1 MSEVSKDLVAASSRM
16 MILSILSGGES
27 YGYQILHTVKYLTE
41 GGWIWSDGLI
51 YPVLHKLENEKM
63 ISARWEQIENGRNR
77 KYYKITDKGM
87 KSLEKSMQEWNFVDA
102 TFRKVWGTKTCNPS
116 PS

>member
-27 YGYQILHTVKYLTE
+27 YGYQILQTVKYLTE
-41 GGWIWSDGLI
+41 GGWNWSDGLI

-87 KSLEKSMQEWNFVDA
+87 TSLEKSMQEWNFVDA
-102 TFRKVWGTKTCNPS
+102 TFRKVWETKTCQLSEN
-116 PS
+116 

>member
-27 YGYQILHTVKYLTE
+27 YGYQILQTVKYLTE
-41 GGWIWSDGLI
+41 GGWNWSDGLI
-51 YPVLHKLENEKM
+51 YPVLHKLENEKL

-87 KSLEKSMQEWNFVDA
+87 KSLEKSMQEWKFVDA
-102 TFRKVWGTKTCNPS
+102 TFRKVWETKTCNPL

>member
-27 YGYQILHTVKYLTE
+27 YGYQILQTVKYLTE
-41 GGWIWSDGLI
+41 GGWNWSDGLI
-51 YPVLHKLENEKM
+51 YPVLHKLENEKL
-63 ISARWEQIENGRNR
+63 IASRWAQIENGRNR

-87 KSLEKSMQEWNFVDA
+87 KSLEKSMQEWKFVDS
-102 TFRKVWGTKTCNPS
+102 TLHKLWETKTCNPLQS
-116 PS
+116 